1 MRVIERKLYLE
12 KLKKFKDKQLIKVIT
27 GIRRCGKSTLL
38 ELFQDYLK
46 QIGIDEKQIIT
57 INFENPD
64 YKQLKTSEALY
75 DYIKSKLT
83 KGKMNYI
90 FLDEIQNVEKFEV
103 AVDGLFI
110 NKNVDLYITGSNAYL
125 LSSELATL
133 LTGRYVEIKM
143 LPLSFKEYMSALE
156 DKSDLSRKFREYLR
170 YGSFPQTLDLYDIPE
185 EIETY
190 LDGIYTSVLYKDVIH
205 RKGITDKGILES
217 VVEFLYD
224 NIGNLCSMKKISDTL
239 TSNGRAI
246 SNHTVENYVDALIDS
261 FMLYKANRFDV
272 KGKDLLKTQEKYYA
286 VDIGLRYHLLG
297 QKAGQD
303 MGHILENIVY
313 LELLRRGYKVYVGKL
328 DELEVDFVAQNSEN
342 IIYYQVALTTREES
356 TLERELLPL
365 RKINDNYPKIILTLD
380 DDLDADFEGIKKKN
394 VIDWLLKSENCN
406 SSRLN
411 CIINCEA
418 FQESPFT

>member
-380 DDLDADFEGIKKKN
+380 DDLDADFEGIKKIN
-394 VIDWLLKSENCN
+394 VIDWLLKSEN
-406 SSRLN
+406 
-411 CIINCEA
+411 
-418 FQESPFT
+418 

>member
-1 MRVIERKLYLE
+1 MDLFLCTLQPSKTFKNNNVLE
-12 KLKKFKDKQLIKVIT
+12 KV
-27 GIRRCGKSTLL
+27 
-38 ELFQDYLK
+38 FQ
-46 QIGIDEKQIIT
+46 
-57 INFENPD
+57 N
-64 YKQLKTSEALY
+64 
-75 DYIKSKLT
+75 
-83 KGKMNYI
+83 
-90 FLDEIQNVEKFEV
+90 
-103 AVDGLFI
+103 
-110 NKNVDLYITGSNAYL
+110 L
-125 LSSELATL
+125 LS
-133 LTGRYVEIKM
+133 
-143 LPLSFKEYMSALE
+143 LSFKEYMSALE

-272 KGKDLLKTQEKYYA
+272 KGKDLLKMQEKYYA

-313 LELLRRGYKVYVGKL
+313 LELLRRGYKVYVGKV

-342 IIYYQVALTTREES
+342 IIYYQVALTTRDES
-356 TLERELLPL
+356 TLERELQPL

-394 VIDWLLKSENCN
+394 VIDWLLKSDN
-406 SSRLN
+406 
-411 CIINCEA
+411 
-418 FQESPFT
+418 